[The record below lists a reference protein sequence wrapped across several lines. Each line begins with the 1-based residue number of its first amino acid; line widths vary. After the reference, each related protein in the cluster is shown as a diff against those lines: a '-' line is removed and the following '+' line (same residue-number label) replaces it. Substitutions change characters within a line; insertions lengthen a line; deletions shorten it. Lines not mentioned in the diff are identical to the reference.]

1 MIRPIVRWIRGTA
14 DSTVRS
20 SRFASPTRDLDLDHL
35 LVRARKALWI
45 ALGGAVVVHLVI
57 VGVNPFEQA
66 LEKRPRPLT
75 TRFVKREPRLTKPL
89 ELRKIPQP
97 KRELIRRQV
106 RLAEARMDQVQ
117 ATAVFDTRGLLG
129 QAAVTSASLAQEM
142 PTAALDLEPA
152 LMSSAIE
159 GTRQPANKIDMSLE
173 MLDVSSMD
181 TGRYRAM
188 VVQDPSN
195 PQALK
200 GFVKIARVQREINET
215 GNHTA
220 QYNNMTMI
228 YLVQALRQYT
238 DLKVDFLDHLS
249 VADDR
254 LLKTPMIIITGHAPY
269 GKPGTE
275 QEMEQLARYVME
287 GGFIFGS
294 LPPTEALEK
303 YGELVQGRDY
313 YSDRVPENHPIYN
326 CFFDIGSAPI
336 VNDGYATQGP
346 TRNDLQA
353 TWIGDRMVAFT
364 ISPFWISRARL
375 HGKDT
380 TRYLQLAVNTV
391 VYALTQEGSMTQRL
405 MQMVQ

>member
-1 MIRPIVRWIRGTA
+1 MIGRIIRWISGTS
-14 DSTVRS
+14 DSTGRS
-20 SRFASPTRDLDLDHL
+20 SRFASPTRDLNLDQL
-35 LVRARKALWI
+35 LVRARKALWV
-45 ALGGAVVVHLVI
+45 ALGGAVVVHLVM
-57 VGVNPFEQA
+57 VGVNPFEQV
-66 LEKRPRPLT
+66 LEKTPRPLT

-97 KRELIRRQV
+97 KRQLIRRQV
-106 RLAEARMDQVQ
+106 RLAAARMDQVQ
-117 ATAVFDTRGLLG
+117 ATAAFDTRGLIG
-129 QAAVTSASLAQEM
+129 QAAVTSASLAREM
-142 PTAALDLEPA
+142 STAALDLEPA

-159 GTRQPANKIDMSLE
+159 GTRQPANKIDMNLE

-188 VVQDPSN
+188 VVQDPAN
-195 PQALK
+195 PQILK
-200 GFVKIARVQREINET
+200 GFFKIARVQRELNET
-215 GNHTA
+215 YNHMA

-238 DLKVDFLDHLS
+238 ELDVDFLDHLS

-294 LPPTEALEK
+294 LPPPEALEK
-303 YGELVQGRDY
+303 YGGLVEGRDY
-313 YSDRVPENHPIYN
+313 YSDRVPENHPIYH
-326 CFFDIGSAPI
+326 CFFDLGSAPI
-336 VNDGYATQGP
+336 VTDGYAVEGP
-346 TRNDLQA
+346 TRNDLSA

-364 ISPFWISRARL
+364 ISPFWISRAPL
-375 HGKDT
+375 HGRDS
-380 TRYLQLAVNTV
+380 TRYMQLAVNTV

-405 MQMVQ
+405 MQMVK